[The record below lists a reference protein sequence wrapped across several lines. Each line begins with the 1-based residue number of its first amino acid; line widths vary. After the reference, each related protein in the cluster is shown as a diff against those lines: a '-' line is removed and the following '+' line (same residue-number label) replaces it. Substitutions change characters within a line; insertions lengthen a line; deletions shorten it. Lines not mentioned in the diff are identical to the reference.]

1 MLGLDPSN
9 STMLGLDPFYLKT
22 PPRGVDDGIPPLGPP
37 PKPLAMQAVPS
48 QKCLFGL
55 GASCCVTRSLPTPP
69 SGCRGFEYFHA
80 DKPKAPHL
88 VRYGA
93 FG

>member
-1 MLGLDPSN
+1 MKKMS
-9 STMLGLDPFYLKT
+9 PFVKLTKGD
-22 PPRGVDDGIPPLGPP
+22 RVDDGIPPLGPP

-69 SGCRGFEYFHA
+69 SGCRGFESGHA
-80 DKPKAPHL
+80 NKAKASHL
-88 VRYGA
+88 NRREA
-93 FG
+93 FA